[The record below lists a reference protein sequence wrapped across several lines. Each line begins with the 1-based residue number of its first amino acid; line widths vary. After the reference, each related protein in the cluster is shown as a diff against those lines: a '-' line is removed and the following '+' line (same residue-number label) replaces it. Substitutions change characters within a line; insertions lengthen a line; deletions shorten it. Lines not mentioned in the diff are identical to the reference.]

1 LILKWILGIGLV
13 VVLGLGIGVYSLYSN
28 LDSLIVRAIEE
39 YGSEAAGAAV
49 RVDGVSLDLEA
60 GRASVYG
67 LRVNNPP
74 GFKGQYAFTLG
85 EITVDIDLDSLVERN
100 PIVLDE
106 IRIESP
112 VVFFELDESRRSNL
126 DVLKDNAGKSSGD
139 GDGSD
144 GSTTDSAGS
153 SRLEPRL
160 TIRRLRFSGGRVQ
173 ADAQAIGGGEIDAKL
188 ATAVLSNVGG
198 RKGATGSEIGAIVVE
213 ELGRQTALAIGRD
226 QIGKL
231 LKGKV
236 GKEGRKAIDAVEGL
250 MNRFRK

>member
-1 LILKWILGIGLV
+1 MLKWILGIGLV
-13 VVLGLGIGVYSLYSN
+13 VVLGLGIGVYSLYAN
-28 LDSLIVRAIEE
+28 LDSLIVRAIVE

-49 RVDGVSLDLEA
+49 RV
-60 GRASVYG
+60 
-67 LRVNNPP
+67 
-74 GFKGQYAFTLG
+74 
-85 EITVDIDLDSLVERN
+85 
-100 PIVLDE
+100 DE

-153 SRLEPRL
+153 SRLESRL

-198 RKGATGSEIGAIVVE
+198 GKGTTGSEMGAIVVE
-213 ELGRQTALAIGRD
+213 ELGRQTALAIGGD

-250 MNRFRK
+250 MNHFRK